1 LVNTDAGSIA
11 YYRGF
16 HIGHAWSICPVFD
29 LTKMLVTVSV
39 LGKLELGILG
49 TLGGYLLAA
58 LLQVRILVA
67 PTIVILLLGKAV
79 LDLVICVT
87 AIEAKVVGS
96 SVSSNFLFRSIGV
109 KGRFLG
115 LIDL

>member
-1 LVNTDAGSIA
+1 
-11 YYRGF
+11 
-16 HIGHAWSICPVFD
+16 
-29 LTKMLVTVSV
+29 MLVTMSV
-39 LGKLELGILG
+39 LRKLGLGILE

-58 LLQVRILVA
+58 LLQVKILVA
-67 PTIVILLLGKAV
+67 PTIIILLLGRAV
-79 LDLVICVT
+79 LDLMVCVT
-87 AIEAKVVGS
+87 AIKAKIVGS